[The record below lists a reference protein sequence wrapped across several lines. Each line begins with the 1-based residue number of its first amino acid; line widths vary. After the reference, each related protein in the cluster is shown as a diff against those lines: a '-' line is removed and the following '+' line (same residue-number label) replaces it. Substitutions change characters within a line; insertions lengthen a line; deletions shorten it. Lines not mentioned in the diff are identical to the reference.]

1 LNCSNL
7 KLLTACKSIIHF
19 LLSPYLHLYFVLLLK
34 NRILF
39 ESYIRNKK
47 NNPSFE
53 YEYRYN
59 SIFSNTVVN
68 NSSKESKSENTTDS
82 KILKPKFPTSSD
94 SGPEKLNVKTRETEI
109 IVKILKSSRTRL
121 LTYEQIFER
130 IKLKF
135 AEFTYLFRNN
145 KYCVYSRLN
154 KEKCFVLLDN
164 QFWTLDPDY
173 ESVYEDQIE

>member
-1 LNCSNL
+1 MFLI
-7 KLLTACKSIIHF
+7 LLIKRIGQFINHIITV
-19 LLSPYLHLYFVLLLK
+19 YFVLLLK